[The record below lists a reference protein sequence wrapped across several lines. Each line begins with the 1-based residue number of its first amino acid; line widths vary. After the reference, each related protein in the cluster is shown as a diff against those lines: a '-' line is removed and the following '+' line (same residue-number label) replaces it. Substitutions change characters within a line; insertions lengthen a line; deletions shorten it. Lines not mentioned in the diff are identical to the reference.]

1 LGESGSKSRRGTAFT
16 GSEDIPWLAAV
27 MLVLLVAGS
36 LALRIGS
43 KQTDAEDPDVG

>member
-1 LGESGSKSRRGTAFT
+1 
-16 GSEDIPWLAAV
+16 
-27 MLVLLVAGS
+27 MLLLLVAGS